1 MQKVEN
7 EKSVL
12 TTATATDILLTVDNR
27 PLSTTQQNT
36 TGREEN
42 TMKNQVMFERT
53 QKAVEM
59 YEKYKNEKHLNTL
72 YNITITTENMYYLAL
87 AVATK
92 KAVDMY
98 SNSRSTSVD
107 FENELYHLKNS
118 CYAMRFDDNFNI
130 INNYPI
136 VTTAVDM
143 VQAVVMVLCQGIGK
157 TMATEIEWNGKT
169 RVIKNICY
177 DVARQ
182 TATDSNGYTEID
194 ENYTTENGKRAHRKV
209 LIKAVSLDDVTTDT
223 DGNQTTLGDVLVYE
237 EQNIQDYTSALII
250 KNARKEI
257 KDALDR
263 KIFDMLLFENYSL
276 ADIGNEIGIDKSN
289 VSRRIKAFAVKYP
302 KAIAIL
308 QHKA

>member
-1 MQKVEN
+1 M
-7 EKSVL
+7 
-12 TTATATDILLTVDNR
+12 
-27 PLSTTQQNT
+27 
-36 TGREEN
+36 G
-42 TMKNQVMFERT
+42 KNQVMFERT
-53 QKAVEM
+53 QKALEM
-59 YEKYKNEKHLNTL
+59 YEQYKNEKHLNSM
-72 YNITITTENMYYLAL
+72 YNVVITENNMYYLAL

-92 KAVDMY
+92 KAIDIY
-98 SNSRSTSVD
+98 SNSKSTSVD
-107 FENELYHLKNS
+107 FENELYHLKNACFS
-118 CYAMRFDDNFNI
+118 IRFDDNFNI
-130 INNYPI
+130 IDNYPI
-136 VTTAVDM
+136 STTATDM
-143 VQAVVMVLCQGIGK
+143 IQAVCGVLSLGIGQ
-157 TMATEIEWNGKT
+157 TMASEIDYNGKK

-182 TATDSNGYTEID
+182 TATDTNGYTEID

>member
-1 MQKVEN
+1 
-7 EKSVL
+7 
-12 TTATATDILLTVDNR
+12 
-27 PLSTTQQNT
+27 
-36 TGREEN
+36 
-42 TMKNQVMFERT
+42 MKNQEMFKRT

-72 YNITITTENMYYLAL
+72 YNVTITAENMYYLAL
-87 AVATK
+87 AVTTK

-107 FENELYHLKNS
+107 FESELHHLKNS
-118 CYAMRFDDNFNI
+118 CYAIRFDDNFNI

-157 TMATEIEWNGKT
+157 TMLAEMEWNGKT

-177 DVARQ
+177 DIARQ
-182 TATDSNGYTEID
+182 TATNSNGYTEID
-194 ENYTTENGKRAHRKV
+194 ENYITENGKRAHRKV
-209 LIKAVSLDDVTTDT
+209 LVKAVSLDDVTTDA
-223 DGNQTTLGDVLVYE
+223 DGNQTTLGDVVVYE
-237 EQNIQDYTSALII
+237 EQNIQDYASALVI

-257 KDALDR
+257 KDAIDR

-289 VSRRIKAFAVKYP
+289 VSRRVKAFAVKYP

>member
-1 MQKVEN
+1 M
-7 EKSVL
+7 
-12 TTATATDILLTVDNR
+12 
-27 PLSTTQQNT
+27 
-36 TGREEN
+36 G
-42 TMKNQVMFERT
+42 KNQVMFERT

-257 KDALDR
+257 KDAIDR
-263 KIFDMLLFENYSL
+263 KIFDMLLFANYSL
-276 ADIGNEIGIDKSN
+276 ENIGDELCM
-289 VSRRIKAFAVKYP
+289 SRQAVHKRIKAFATKYP
-302 KAIAIL
+302 KMISIL

>member
-1 MQKVEN
+1 
-7 EKSVL
+7 
-12 TTATATDILLTVDNR
+12 
-27 PLSTTQQNT
+27 
-36 TGREEN
+36 
-42 TMKNQVMFERT
+42 MKNQVMFERT

-59 YEKYKNEKHLNTL
+59 YEKYKNEKHLNTM
-72 YNITITTENMYYLAL
+72 YNITITADNMYYLAL

-98 SNSRSTSVD
+98 SNSKSTSVD

-118 CYAMRFDDNFNI
+118 CYAMRFDDMFNI
-130 INNYPI
+130 IDNYPI
-136 VTTAVDM
+136 TTTAVDM
-143 VQAVVMVLCQGIGK
+143 VQAVVGVLCQAIGK
-157 TMATEIEWNGKT
+157 TMASEMEYNGKT

-182 TATDSNGYTEID
+182 TATDTNGYSE
-194 ENYTTENGKRAHRKV
+194 ENVHYTTENGKRACKKV

-257 KDALDR
+257 KDAIDR
-263 KIFDMLLFENYSL
+263 KIFDMLLFVNYSL
-276 ADIGNEIGIDKSN
+276 ENIGDELGMSKQA
-289 VSRRIKAFAVKYP
+289 VHKRVKAFAVKYP

>member
-1 MQKVEN
+1 
-7 EKSVL
+7 
-12 TTATATDILLTVDNR
+12 
-27 PLSTTQQNT
+27 
-36 TGREEN
+36 
-42 TMKNQVMFERT
+42 
-53 QKAVEM
+53 
-59 YEKYKNEKHLNTL
+59 
-72 YNITITTENMYYLAL
+72 
-87 AVATK
+87 
-92 KAVDMY
+92 
-98 SNSRSTSVD
+98 
-107 FENELYHLKNS
+107 
-118 CYAMRFDDNFNI
+118 
-130 INNYPI
+130 
-136 VTTAVDM
+136 
-143 VQAVVMVLCQGIGK
+143 
-157 TMATEIEWNGKT
+157 MATEIEWNGKT

-276 ADIGNEIGIDKSN
+276 ADIGNKIGIDKSN